1 MVVRLWGRLAGAL
14 ALVIAAVFAAIAVGI
29 PEARGEAVLAA
40 LLAAGAAAF
49 GVPALVWRFS
59 AIGGDEDVLE
69 HGTPGSATITS
80 LERTRWSFNRRYPIV
95 RFALNVEA
103 AGLYPARVTQAVDP
117 AVLGRLAPGAV
128 VGVRVDPADRK
139 RVVIDWREP
148 IRAPACS
155 VADAAASATA
165 RRGWSGWRWA
175 RWLVLLCGLIVV
187 RLGCEAGSYETGTS
201 YVPGNPV
208 EGEYSP
214 SAPDTHRIPD
224 QRAGPLVGP
233 IMAGVLPAASAVLFV
248 TGRRRRSRAGPQ
260 DGECTMRTSI
270 VVLAL
275 LSAVGSW
282 SAQPAW
288 GADPRRP
295 APGPLSAPPSALP
308 PSVRQP
314 SAAAIKHFG
323 IWTPVVGSNKT
334 LGRVQLTAP
343 AGGATGVTIT
353 LTSSHP
359 AVVAPPAAVTV
370 QRGQADHSFEIP
382 TFPVTAPTTVTIT
395 AHVGGETAT
404 AAVTVVPAS
413 LAVLGCQP
421 FTIPVGTTTTCTV
434 WLDGAAAAPT
444 VVPLSSPEYGPQF
457 APHALIPAGERKASV
472 PVPGLNTTPVP
483 RTVRIHAAY
492 AGVTKSVP
500 ITVGPS
506 YLKAVSI
513 ARTSFNDH
521 GLFEAVARVDLSATA
536 RSAFR
541 FRMRLQPATAFI
553 QDYGAFEFHI
563 AEGRDSGEFRL
574 VALPAAADTP
584 VKLEVLDTYQGARD
598 VRETTFV
605 VRPAGLVALKFIDD
619 CKPGSR
625 WRWPLGFESTLCP
638 QLGPEP
644 TELTF
649 EGVPPEGVPFKMG
662 AFLEGKAGAG
672 AAVVALAYPSNAP
685 GLVVGPP
692 TVTIPRNDWKE
703 DFDLTVRPCPY
714 TECVARIVATYRN
727 RSLEFPVRVRR

>member
-1 MVVRLWGRLAGAL
+1 MRLWERLAGAL
-14 ALVIAAVFAAIAVGI
+14 ALVIAGVVGAIAVGI
-29 PEARGEAVLAA
+29 PEARREAALAA

-49 GVPALVWRFS
+49 GVPALVRRFS

-103 AGLYPARVTQAVDP
+103 AGFYLAHVTQAVDA

-128 VGVRVDPADRK
+128 VGVRVDPADRE
-139 RVVIDWREP
+139 RVVIDWRQP
-148 IRAPACS
+148 IRAAASS

-175 RWLVLLCGLIVV
+175 RWLVLLG
-187 RLGCEAGSYETGTS
+187 
-201 YVPGNPV
+201 
-208 EGEYSP
+208 
-214 SAPDTHRIPD
+214 
-224 QRAGPLVGP
+224 AGPLVWS

-260 DGECTMRTSI
+260 NGECTMRTSI

-359 AVVAPPAAVTV
+359 AVVAPPPAVTV

-382 TFPVTAPTTVTIT
+382 TFPVTAPTTATIT

-472 PVPGLNTTPVP
+472 SVPGLNTTPVP

-492 AGVTKSVP
+492 AGVTKGVP

-506 YLKAVSI
+506 YLEAVSVV
-513 ARTSFNDH
+513 RTSFNDH
-521 GLFEAVARVDLSATA
+521 GWFEAVARVDLRAAA
-536 RSAFR
+536 RSAFK

-553 QDYGAFEFHI
+553 QDYGAFEYHI
-563 AEGRDSGEFRL
+563 GEGRDSGEFRL
-574 VALPAAADTP
+574 VALPVATDTP

-644 TELTF
+644 TELAF
-649 EGVPPEGVPFKMG
+649 AGVPPEGVPVKMG
-662 AFLEGKAGAG
+662 AFLEGRAPAGG
-672 AAVVALAYPSNAP
+672 AVIALAYPSNAP
-685 GLVVGPP
+685 GLLVGPS
-692 TVTIPRNDWKE
+692 TVTVPKNDWKE

-727 RSLEFPVRVRR
+727 RLLEFPVRVRR